1 MLQDNLIQNKNKNE
15 NKKQKNRLIR
25 NLELSM
31 EVSTLRPYIKSTK
44 CSGKKKNAA
53 AKEENRTVI
62 FKKRTF
68 FRGKSKT

>member
-44 CSGKKKNAA
+44 CSGKKKMLLL
-53 AKEENRTVI
+53 
-62 FKKRTF
+62 KKKI
-68 FRGKSKT
+68 GL

>member
-1 MLQDNLIQNKNKNE
+1 MFRE
-15 NKKQKNRLIR
+15 
-25 NLELSM
+25 
-31 EVSTLRPYIKSTK
+31 
-44 CSGKKKNAA
+44 KKNAA